1 MTNLIEATLEH
12 DHESLDQLLIELD
25 QALAAPYHD
34 RAFELLDLF
43 WARLAVHIRAEHLH
57 LFPALVKASAQ
68 FSDDNALPSFVEVEE
83 SIAHLR
89 SDHDFFMKELAD
101 MMKNMRDIRERQSSF
116 QEESGRLRERLSV
129 IRTRLKSHNKL
140 EEEHVYV
147 WPTRVLDQT
156 TFAALVSGIQHEL
169 ENLPPRFTHPTD
181 DVRAEN

>member
-1 MTNLIEATLEH
+1 MTDLIDATLEH
-12 DHESLDQLLIELD
+12 DHASLDQLLTELD
-25 QALAAPYHD
+25 QALAAPYQDH
-34 RAFELLDLF
+34 AFELLDLF

-57 LFPALVKASAQ
+57 LFPALVNASSQ
-68 FSDDNALPSFVEVEE
+68 FSGADSLPSFVEVEE
-83 SIAHLR
+83 TIAHLR